1 MGCKTKYKY
10 LVMII
15 NSFPKIVKSILSLLP
30 KNDYPV
36 LNSRL
41 FFECW
46 LGYALDNSLTSMR
59 DLFKRLNNTGIDVN
73 MSTFSKASSH
83 RSQKPFQKIYDEL
96 NKIVNQKHLKKLHNK
111 YAICPIDS
119 TIITLTSKLLWVL
132 EYHQVKLFSS
142 LNLSTGTPE
151 ENFINFGQG
160 HDYKFGSK
168 MMSGLPEDAVGVMDR
183 GFAGLK
189 FIEQL
194 VQDNKYFVL
203 RIKNNW
209 KLEFQEETGLVKVGS
224 SPDAK
229 AYRVI
234 TFCDLET
241 KKVFRLVTNLPA
253 TGTAAVSDEEI
264 IEIYRLRWGVE
275 LLWKF
280 LKMHLKLDKL
290 ITKNVN
296 GITIQIYVSL
306 IAYLIL
312 QLISIPKQWGHT
324 LLDKFRYLQACMCQQ
339 ISYIHWME
347 DIMKS

>member
-1 MGCKTKYKY
+1 MY
-10 LVMII
+10 LIVII
-15 NSFPKIVKSILSLLP
+15 NSFPKIVKDILRGLP

-46 LGYALDNSLTSMR
+46 LSYAMDNSITSMR
-59 DLFKRLNNTGIDVN
+59 DLFNRLNHTGFDVDI
-73 MSTFSKASSH
+73 STFSQANLH
-83 RSQKPFQKIYDEL
+83 RSQKPFREIYQKLNEL
-96 NKIVNQKHLKKLHNK
+96 VQQKVQKKLHGK

-132 EYHQVKLFSS
+132 GHHQVKLFSS
-142 LNLSTGTPE
+142 LNLATGSPVD
-151 ENFINFGQG
+151 NFLNFGYD

-168 MMSGLPEDAVGVMDR
+168 MMSSLPTNAVGVMDR

-189 FIEQL
+189 FIQGLASE
-194 VQDNKYFVL
+194 NKYFVL

-209 KLEFQEETGLVKVGS
+209 KLEFERSNGLVKVGAS
-224 SPDAK
+224 DEAQ

-234 TFCDLET
+234 NFCDLET
-241 KKVFRLVTNLPA
+241 QTEFRLVTNLPES
-253 TGTAAVSDEEI
+253 GEAAVSDDEI
-264 IEIYRLRWGVE
+264 RDIYRLRWGVE

-296 GITIQIYVSL
+296 GITLQIYVSL

-312 QLISIPKQWGHT
+312 QILSIPQQWGHT
-324 LLDKFRYLQACMCQQ
+324 LLDKFRYLQSCMCQK
-339 ISYIHWME
+339 ISYVHWFEEM
-347 DIMKS
+347 MSC